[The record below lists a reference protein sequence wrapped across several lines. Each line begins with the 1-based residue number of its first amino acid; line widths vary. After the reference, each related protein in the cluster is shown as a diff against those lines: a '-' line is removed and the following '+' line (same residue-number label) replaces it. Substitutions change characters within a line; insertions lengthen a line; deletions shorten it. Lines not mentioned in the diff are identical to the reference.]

1 MVTGEGA
8 EAECRI
14 FRPPRDYLD
23 GGVLTLTFFTVI
35 GVAWCTF
42 MIVVTPPDR
51 DIFVILLAVTLWTVP
66 ASLSCWLLLKYRKV
80 SLTIEPG
87 TITVQGIFSRKSFD
101 LTDVQKVCWR
111 LFPMG
116 LRVFTT
122 PLETVSLSVSHF
134 SREDKV
140 WLIRYFR
147 QSFPEAIQ
155 ENWPLYCLHAVNRLS
170 AEKHTVVRPPG
181 LDEILIT
188 RKRYDRIF
196 IPLILVSAVAGIFIG
211 ITLHNFALLVLPF
224 LFVMFW
230 FILRNGTPRE
240 GQVQKRLLTVREN
253 RAVFLLL
260 GCWSILGFGFIII
273 WKLNISES
281 VKIISS
287 LVMILVLIPVVIPV
301 VMRSEKERKQ
311 LEQIKAELAVREWE
325 AESTYFEIRNK
336 EP

>member
-1 MVTGEGA
+1 MVAGEGV
-8 EAECRI
+8 EAGCRI
-14 FRPPRDYLD
+14 FRPPRDYRD

-42 MIVVTPPDR
+42 MMVVTPPDR
-51 DIFVILLAVTLWTVP
+51 DVFIILFAVTLWAVP
-66 ASLSCWLLLKYRKV
+66 ASLSGWMLLKYRRV

-87 TITVQGIFSRKSFD
+87 TITVQGIFSRNFFD
-101 LTDVQKVCWR
+101 LNDVQKVCWR

-122 PLETVSLSVSHF
+122 PPETVSLSVSHF
-134 SREDKV
+134 SREDQV

-155 ENWPLYCLHAVNRLS
+155 ENWPLYCLHVANRLR

-181 LDEILIT
+181 PDEILIT
-188 RKRYDRIF
+188 RKRYDRII
-196 IPLILVSAVAGIFIG
+196 IPLILVSAVAGILIG

-224 LFVMFW
+224 LIVIFR
-230 FILRNGTPRE
+230 FILRNATPRE
-240 GQVQKRLLTVREN
+240 GQVQKRLLADREN
-253 RAVFLLL
+253 RAVYLLL
-260 GCWSILGFGFIII
+260 GCWSILGIGSIII
-273 WKLNISES
+273 WKLNIPES

-287 LVMILVLIPVVIPV
+287 LVLILVLIPVVIPV

-311 LEQIKAELAVREWE
+311 REQIKAEQAVREWE
-325 AESTYFEIRNK
+325 AESTYFEFRNK